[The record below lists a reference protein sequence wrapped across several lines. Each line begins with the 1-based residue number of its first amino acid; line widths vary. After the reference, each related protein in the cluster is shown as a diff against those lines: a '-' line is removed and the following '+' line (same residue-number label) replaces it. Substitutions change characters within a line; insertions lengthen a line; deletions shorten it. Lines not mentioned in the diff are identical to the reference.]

1 MITAG
6 YILEAERKN
15 TRKKKKAKERKNVKE
30 KKKGTG
36 HPINYFN
43 FP

>member
-6 YILEAERKN
+6 YILEAKRKS

-30 KKKGTG
+30 RKKGTG